1 MAFSQ
6 GFTAEVPISLSI
18 TSFIDKHSFL
28 KRAHNSVSG
37 RRKRTGVPGMRVSKC
52 EDAEFERAIRTT
64 RMPAGRSCL
73 SERLSLACSSRLR
86 LGEIA
91 SQPHHA
97 KDHVLPVERLAGRDI
112 ERLNS
117 SH

>member
-52 EDAEFERAIRTT
+52 EDAEFERAICTT

-73 SERLSLACSSRLR
+73 SERHSPNYQNDCDENRHLKKPSRNRNQTLS
-86 LGEIA
+86 
-91 SQPHHA
+91 
-97 KDHVLPVERLAGRDI
+97 
-112 ERLNS
+112 
-117 SH
+117 